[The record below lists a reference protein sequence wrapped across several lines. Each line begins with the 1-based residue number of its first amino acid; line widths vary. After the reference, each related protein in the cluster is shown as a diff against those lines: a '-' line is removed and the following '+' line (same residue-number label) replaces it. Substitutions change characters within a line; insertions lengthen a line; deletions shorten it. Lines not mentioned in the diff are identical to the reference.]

1 MFAENATEWF
11 ERTWT
16 KYSFLIGTQNG
27 SMKAEDRWKRYDM
40 TPQLLQ
46 GEVDDYLKLS
56 TPTHASAMDPNSGGW
71 SCSSGIAGIESDRS
85 SSTDVAAGRL
95 TGT

>member
-11 ERTWT
+11 ERTWA

-46 GEVDDYLKLS
+46 GEVDDYLKRMEKLHTQHCGQDAQFITGENLTYAGINS
-56 TPTHASAMDPNSGGW
+56 TP
-71 SCSSGIAGIESDRS
+71 
-85 SSTDVAAGRL
+85 
-95 TGT
+95 

>member
-46 GEVDDYLKLS
+46 GEVDDYLKRMEKLH
-56 TPTHASAMDPNSGGW
+56 TQHCGQEAQFITGENLTY
-71 SCSSGIAGIESDRS
+71 AGIFCCLTPLLS
-85 SSTDVAAGRL
+85 RL
-95 TGT
+95 LG